1 MSVQKLKKAIYAS
14 PDLERAAELINRKK
28 IVYCKGLSYSFKAF
42 LLSYLH
48 EKNKL
53 NVVFFAD
60 SVENAEKFRDD
71 ANLIAGKDDICDLF
85 LPGENYPYCSG
96 DIDDERKGSRLV
108 ALERITAGKAGIIST
123 TYRNLFEKI
132 PGGDS
137 VKDIKLKLKTGM
149 TYKPEKLIEKFVEK
163 GFEKADSVE
172 NIGEFSRKGSIVDI
186 YPYAA
191 EYPLRLEFFGDEI
204 ESIRYFDPAS
214 QKKIESVK
222 SADIYLSDMKSE
234 EGEGINLLDL
244 IDSERTVFFVE
255 ECDSLEKK
263 FDDYYSDQIIA
274 GYERV
279 EKRGLGYEKKYFTA
293 DYIVGRIMSCRAYVN
308 GFTDENKDLKINI
321 KDQVSFRSD
330 LKPFFDTLVNNG
342 NAEVHSY
349 ILCDNPGQTDRFS
362 EIISEEIPQLKK
374 YTISD
379 GGLHEG
385 FFLPA
390 SRISVYTDHQIFG
403 RVRRPKLIRR
413 FKKVIPFKDLQRMKY
428 GDYIVH
434 IDHGIGQFLCLEKI
448 TVAGSVRDVV
458 KLLYRGGDILFLKLD
473 QIHLIQKYKA
483 GDGVSPALSKLGGK
497 QFQKL
502 KEKTKESVKT
512 AARELIKL
520 YAMRRNAKG
529 FAFPSDTVWQTELEA
544 SFEYED
550 TVDQLRST
558 EDFKR
563 DMEASMP
570 MDRLICGDVG
580 FGKTE
585 IAIRAAFKCAVSGK
599 QVAVLAPTTILVDQ
613 HFENFKRRLEKYPVR
628 VEYLSRFKK
637 GSDQT
642 KTLIEIKEGK
652 IDIVIGTHRLLSKDV
667 VFKDLGL
674 LIVDE
679 EQRFG
684 VTHKERIKEM
694 RVNVDVMTLTATPI
708 PRTLHMSLIGVR
720 DLSLINTPPV
730 NRLPIIT
737 EIHSFRSEIIYEAI
751 MKEIDRGGQVFF
763 IHNRVE
769 TIHSIQSMLERIVP
783 KVSMAVAHGQ
793 MKPAEL
799 EKVMHEFMYKKYS
812 VLIATTIIENGVDI
826 PNVNTMIVNN
836 ADKFGLS
843 QLYQLRGRIGRS
855 SRQGYAY
862 LLTGDPHS
870 LTGIAKKRLETI
882 SEFTDLGSGFQIAMK
897 DLEIRGAGNL
907 LGSEQSGFVENV
919 GFEMYSKI
927 LEDAVMELKEEEF
940 KEVLRHIKTPSKYI
954 KASVNLKSQMYL
966 PEFYITE
973 DAERVEIYRRMMNF
987 AETDEIDELREE
999 IRDRFGALPPEAV
1012 NLFNNL
1018 YLSIIAGKIF
1028 VKNISLTERGSREDV
1043 KFTFDV
1049 EKLEEIENTE
1059 IAISVQENLT
1069 RQIKEMQYDI
1079 RLENQGERVIFEIP
1093 YGGNRFEFT
1102 EKFIKLLSKY
1112 SIK

>member
-1 MSVQKLKKAIYAS
+1 MSVQKLKKAIYSS
-14 PDLERAAELINRKK
+14 PDLEKAVSALGKSSIVSSKGISYSFRSFLLSFIHEKSRKK
-28 IVYCKGLSYSFKAF
+28 IIFY
-42 LLSYLH
+42 
-48 EKNKL
+48 
-53 NVVFFAD
+53 AD
-60 SVENAEKFRDD
+60 SVESAEKFSDD
-71 ANLIAGKDDICDLF
+71 INLIAGKDSACDLL
-85 LPGENYPYCSG
+85 LPAENYPYCSG
-96 DIDDERKGSRLV
+96 DIDDERKGTRLV
-108 ALERITAGKAGIIST
+108 TFERIMSGKFKILST

-132 PGGDS
+132 PEKNAAKE
-137 VKDIKLKLKTGM
+137 VILKIRTGM
-149 TYKPEKLIEKFVEK
+149 TVKPEKLLEKFVEK

-172 NIGEFSRKGSIVDI
+172 NIGEFSRKGSILDI
-186 YPYAA
+186 YPYAS
-191 EYPLRLEFFGDEI
+191 EYPLRIEFFGDEI
-204 ESIRYFDPAS
+204 ESVRYFDPAS
-214 QKKIESVK
+214 QKKIEEVSKAVL
-222 SADIYLSDMKSE
+222 YLGDMKSE
-234 EGEGINLLDL
+234 EGEGISLFEL
-244 IDSERTVFFVE
+244 IDNSETVFFVE
-255 ECDSLEKK
+255 NCDDLRAKLEEYFKE
-263 FDDYYSDQIIA
+263 QIIA

-279 EKRGLGYEKKYFTA
+279 EVKGTHYEKKYFSP
-293 DYIVGRIMSCRAYVN
+293 DYIAAKLREGRGYIN
-308 GFTDENKDLKINI
+308 GFTDEDKDISINI
-321 KDQVSFRSD
+321 RDQISFRHD
-330 LKPFFDTLVNNG
+330 FRPFLDTLINND

-349 ILCDNPGQTDRFS
+349 ILCDNPGQADRFCD
-362 EIISEEIPQLKK
+362 IISEETPQLKRF
-374 YTISD
+374 TVSE

-385 FFLPA
+385 FFLPG
-390 SRISVYTDHQIFG
+390 SQISVYTDHQIFG
-403 RVRRPKLIRR
+403 RVRRPKLTRR

-458 KLLYRGGDILFLKLD
+458 KLLYKGGDILFLKLD
-473 QIHLIQKYKA
+473 HMHLIQKYKA
-483 GDGVSPALSKLGGK
+483 GDSLNPALSKLGGK

-502 KEKTKESVKT
+502 KEKTKESVKS
-512 AARELIKL
+512 AARELIRL
-520 YAMRRNAKG
+520 YAKRRNAKG

-550 TVDQLRST
+550 TPDQLKAT
-558 EDFKR
+558 DDFKR
-563 DMEASMP
+563 DMEASIP
-570 MDRLICGDVG
+570 MDRLVCGDVG

-613 HFENFKRRLEKYPVR
+613 HFENFRRRLEKYPVR

-637 GSDQT
+637 TSDQS
-642 KTLIEIKEGK
+642 KTISEIKEGK
-652 IDIVIGTHRLLSKDV
+652 IDIVVGTHRILSKDV
-667 VFKDLGL
+667 EFKDLGL

-720 DLSLINTPPV
+720 DLSIINTPPV
-730 NRLPIIT
+730 NRLPIKT
-737 EIHSFRSEIIYEAI
+737 AIHTFRSDVIYEAI

-769 TIHSIQSMLERIVP
+769 TIHSIQTMLERIVP
-783 KVSMAVAHGQ
+783 KVSMATAHGQ
-793 MKPAEL
+793 MKPSEL

-855 SRQGYAY
+855 SRQAYAY
-862 LLTGDPHS
+862 LITGDPNS
-870 LTGIAKKRLETI
+870 LTSVAKKRLETI

-897 DLEIRGAGNL
+897 DLEIRGAGDL
-907 LGSEQSGFVENV
+907 LGSEQSGFIENV

-940 KEVLRHIKTPSKYI
+940 KDELKHIKTPSKYI
-954 KASVNLKSQMYL
+954 KASVNLRSEMYL
-966 PEFYITE
+966 PEHYIEE

-987 AETDEIDELREE
+987 TEVDEINILREE
-999 IRDRFGALPPEAV
+999 VKDRFGPLPPEAV
-1012 NLFNNL
+1012 NLFSNL
-1018 YLSIIAGKIF
+1018 YLSIIAGRIF
-1028 VKNISLTERGSREDV
+1028 IKNISISDRERREDI
-1043 KFTFDV
+1043 KFTFDL

-1059 IAISVQENLT
+1059 IAITVQENLT
-1069 RQIKEMQYDI
+1069 GLLTELEYDI
-1079 RLENQGERVIFEIP
+1079 RIENQAEKILAEIP
-1093 YGGNRFEFT
+1093 YGENRFEFA
-1102 EKFIKLLSKY
+1102 EKLIRLLSRKL
-1112 SIK
+1112 

>member
-1 MSVQKLKKAIYAS
+1 MSVAKLKKAIYTS
-14 PDLERAAELINRKK
+14 PDLEKAAEFIDRKK
-28 IVYCKGLSYSFKAF
+28 IVYSKGILYSFKAF
-42 LLSYLH
+42 LLSYLQ
-48 EKNKL
+48 EKNKKKI
-53 NVVFFAD
+53 VFYAD
-60 SVENAEKFRDD
+60 SVESAEKFRDD
-71 ANLIAGKDDICDLF
+71 INLIAGKDTACDLL

-108 ALERITAGKAGIIST
+108 TLEKVLSGKFNVLST

-132 PGGDS
+132 PGKENI
-137 VKDIKLKLKTGM
+137 KDIKIRIKAGSTI
-149 TYKPEKLIEKFVEK
+149 KPEKLIAQFVEK

-172 NIGEFSRKGSIVDI
+172 NIGEFSRRGSIVDI
-186 YPYAA
+186 YPYAS
-191 EYPLRLEFFGDEI
+191 EYPLRIEFFGDEV
-204 ESIRYFDPAS
+204 ESIRYFDPAN
-214 QKKIESVK
+214 QKKIEAVK
-222 SADIYLSDMKSE
+222 SAEIYLSDMKSE
-234 EGEGINLLDL
+234 VGEGVSLFDL
-244 IDSERTVFFVE
+244 TDSENTVFFVE
-255 ECDSLEKK
+255 QCDDLKK
-263 FDDYYSDQIIA
+263 KLDDYFTDQIVA

-279 EKRGLGYEKKYFTA
+279 EKKGLSFEKKYFAA
-293 DYIVGRIMSCRAYVN
+293 DDIYDKLMSGKGYIN
-308 GFTDENKDLKINI
+308 GFTDDGKDLKINI
-321 KDQVSFRSD
+321 KDQLSFRSD
-330 LKPFFDTLVNNG
+330 FKPFLNTLLNND

-349 ILCDNPGQTDRFS
+349 ILCDNSGQTDRFS
-362 EIISEEIPQLKK
+362 EIISEEIPQLKR

-385 FFLPA
+385 FFLPG
-390 SRISVYTDHQIFG
+390 SQISVYTDHQIFG

-458 KLLYRGGDILFLKLD
+458 KLLYKGGDILFLKLD
-473 QIHLIQKYKA
+473 HIHLIQKYKA
-483 GDGVSPALSKLGGK
+483 GDGVNPALSKLGGK

-520 YAMRRNAKG
+520 YAKRRSAKG

-550 TVDQLRST
+550 TVDQLKST

-570 MDRLICGDVG
+570 MDRLVCGDVG

-585 IAIRAAFKCAVSGK
+585 IAIRAAFKSAVSGK

-613 HFENFKRRLEKYPVR
+613 HYENFKRRLEKYPVR

-642 KTLIEIKEGK
+642 KTISEIKDGK
-652 IDIVIGTHRLLSKDV
+652 VDIVVGTHRILSKDV
-667 VFKDLGL
+667 EFKDLGL

-720 DLSLINTPPV
+720 DLSLISTPPV

-737 EIHSFRSEIIYEAI
+737 EIHSFRSDIIYEAI

-769 TIHSIQSMLERIVP
+769 TIYSIQTMLEKIVP

-793 MKPAEL
+793 MKPSEL

-855 SRQGYAY
+855 SRQAYAY

-870 LTGIAKKRLETI
+870 LTPVAKKRLETI

-919 GFEMYSKI
+919 GFEMYSQI
-927 LEDAVMELKEEEF
+927 LEEAVMELKEEEF
-940 KEVLRHIKTPSKYI
+940 KEVLKHIKTPSKYI
-954 KASVNLKSQMYL
+954 KASANLKTQMYL
-966 PEFYITE
+966 PEFYIEE
-973 DAERVEIYRRMMNF
+973 DSERVEIYRRMMNF
-987 AETDEIDELREE
+987 TEVEEVDALRYE
-999 IRDRFGALPPEAV
+999 IRDRFGILPPEVV

-1018 YLSIIAGKIF
+1018 YLSIIAGRIF
-1028 VKNISLTERGSREDV
+1028 VKNISLSERNNREDI
-1043 KFTFDV
+1043 KFVFDL

-1059 IAISVQENLT
+1059 TAITVQENITAL
-1069 RQIKEMQYDI
+1069 ISDMEYDI
-1079 RLENQGERVIFEIP
+1079 RLENQGERVLVEIP
-1093 YGGNRFEFT
+1093 YGENRFEFC
-1102 EKFIKLLSKY
+1102 EKFIKLLSR
-1112 SIK
+1112 SL